1 MAEDQ
6 RQRFRRLVQTLADD
20 DRTFLDSSLL
30 GTYKNSLS
38 LGLQKNWLSQS
49 EYNNYLG
56 VGDKRLKTLRGVQL
70 MDAQGNKLTKS
81 IDVQVP
87 TPQGFVTQT
96 KTTPITPLDLLR
108 RTGGQMEGADVDAP
122 TYTGFTLELVMT
134 AILVL
139 VILLMTQDKAN
150 KNAASAPI
158 AIALTIFVLILITGP
173 IEGTGINPAR
183 WFGPAIAGGYW
194 DNWTIYVIAPLLG
207 GALGAFSFRALAV
220 HK

>member
-1 MAEDQ
+1 MLKN
-6 RQRFRRLVQTLADD
+6 LVVE
-20 DRTFLDSSLL
+20 FF
-30 GTYKNSLS
+30 GTYLLVIAATGVIISQEVPFIGIAASPALAVMIMILALGHFSDVHLNPAVSLAFLILKKMSPKTFVAYVGWQLVGGACGAFTLQAIYTQKVAAEVKNGIPALS
-38 LGLQKNWLSQS
+38 PKAT
-49 EYNNYLG
+49 YL
-56 VGDKRLKTLRGVQL
+56 
-70 MDAQGNKLTKS
+70 
-81 IDVQVP
+81 
-87 TPQGFVTQT
+87 
-96 KTTPITPLDLLR
+96 
-108 RTGGQMEGADVDAP
+108 
-122 TYTGFTLELVMT
+122 TGFALELVMT

-150 KNAASAPI
+150 KNATSAPI

-194 DNWTIYVIAPLLG
+194 ENWTIYVIAPLLG

>member
-1 MAEDQ
+1 MLKK
-6 RQRFRRLVQTLADD
+6 LVVE
-20 DRTFLDSSLL
+20 FF
-30 GTYKNSLS
+30 GTYLLVIAATGVIISQEVPFIGIAASPSLAVMIMILALGHFSDVHLNPAVSLAFLILKKMSPKTFVAYVGWQLVGGACGAFTLQAIYTQKVAAEVKNGIPALS
-38 LGLQKNWLSQS
+38 PKAT
-49 EYNNYLG
+49 YL
-56 VGDKRLKTLRGVQL
+56 
-70 MDAQGNKLTKS
+70 
-81 IDVQVP
+81 
-87 TPQGFVTQT
+87 
-96 KTTPITPLDLLR
+96 
-108 RTGGQMEGADVDAP
+108 
-122 TYTGFTLELVMT
+122 TGFALELVMT

-150 KNAASAPI
+150 KNATSAPI

>member
-1 MAEDQ
+1 M
-6 RQRFRRLVQTLADD
+6 LKKLAVE
-20 DRTFLDSSLL
+20 FF
-30 GTYKNSLS
+30 GTYLLVIAATGVIISQDVPFIGIAASPAIAVMIMILVLGHFSDVHLNPAVSLAFLILKKIS
-38 LGLQKNWLSQS
+38 
-49 EYNNYLG
+49 
-56 VGDKRLKTLRGVQL
+56 LKTFIAYVGWQL
-70 MDAQGNKLTKS
+70 VGGAFGALTLKAIYTQKVAAEVKNGIPAMS
-81 IDVQVP
+81 
-87 TPQGFVTQT
+87 PQ
-96 KTTPITPLDLLR
+96 
-108 RTGGQMEGADVDAP
+108 A
-122 TYTGFTLELVMT
+122 TYLTGFALELVMT

-183 WFGPAIAGGYW
+183 WFGPALAGGYW
-194 DNWTIYVIAPLLG
+194 DYWTIYVIAPLLG

>member
-1 MAEDQ
+1 MIMILALGHFSDVHLNPAVSLAFLILKKMSPKTFVAYVGWQFVGGACGALTLQAIYTQKVAAEVKNGIPA
-6 RQRFRRLVQTLADD
+6 LSPKA
-20 DRTFLDSSLL
+20 
-30 GTYKNSLS
+30 TYL
-38 LGLQKNWLSQS
+38 
-49 EYNNYLG
+49 
-56 VGDKRLKTLRGVQL
+56 
-70 MDAQGNKLTKS
+70 
-81 IDVQVP
+81 
-87 TPQGFVTQT
+87 
-96 KTTPITPLDLLR
+96 
-108 RTGGQMEGADVDAP
+108 
-122 TYTGFTLELVMT
+122 TGFALELVMT

-158 AIALTIFVLILITGP
+158 AIALTIFVLILIAGP